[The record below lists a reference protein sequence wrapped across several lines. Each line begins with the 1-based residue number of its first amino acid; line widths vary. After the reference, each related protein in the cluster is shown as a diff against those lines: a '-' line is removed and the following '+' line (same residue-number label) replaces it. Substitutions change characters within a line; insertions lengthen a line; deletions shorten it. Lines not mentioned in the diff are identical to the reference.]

1 MSFGIELKSTILS
14 AVGELKDG
22 RPVNGLKNLV
32 RYPSAFDG
40 NAVRSVQGTATR
52 GVNSKIQ
59 VCKGPA
65 PHLCY
70 REWALVSSAWE
81 SIDRE

>member
-52 GVNSKIQ
+52 YGWILQ
-59 VCKGPA
+59 AADDDTQLTRTGA
-65 PHLCY
+65 
-70 REWALVSSAWE
+70 
-81 SIDRE
+81 